1 MTEPPSSTSWWQGLA
16 SAVRAGWHWLRPPPV
31 SLEHGLQQLHRVR
44 QQIRSQES
52 SLRMTLEEH
61 RKNARQFA
69 QANQPREA
77 KLAIRLQL
85 MHDGRIAALQKTLV
99 AIETHIMT
107 LESACLNTAVVAAL
121 QQGSSALGIE
131 HEDKV
136 DEVLQRLEEQSETT
150 EHIMDTIGIPDCV
163 EDARVEAEL
172 ARLYDAQLP
181 QAPQSALPAPAAAS
195 PVATSA
201 APVFLS
207 Q

>member
-1 MTEPPSSTSWWQGLA
+1 MTERAWWQGLA
-16 SAVRAGWHWLRPPPV
+16 GALRAGWHWLRPPPI
-31 SLEHGLQQLHRVR
+31 SLEDGLRQLHCVR
-44 QQIRSQES
+44 EQIRNQES

-61 RKNARQFA
+61 RRNAKQFA
-69 QANQPREA
+69 AANQPREA

-107 LESACLNTAVVAAL
+107 LESACLNTAVVEAL
-121 QQGSSALGIE
+121 QHGSSALGVE
-131 HEDKV
+131 HEDRV

-150 EHIMDTIGIPDCV
+150 EHIMATIGVPDSV

-181 QAPQSALPAPAAAS
+181 DAPQTALPAAQAKPAAA
-195 PVATSA
+195 A
-201 APVFLS
+201 APAAEVFLS
-207 Q
+207 L